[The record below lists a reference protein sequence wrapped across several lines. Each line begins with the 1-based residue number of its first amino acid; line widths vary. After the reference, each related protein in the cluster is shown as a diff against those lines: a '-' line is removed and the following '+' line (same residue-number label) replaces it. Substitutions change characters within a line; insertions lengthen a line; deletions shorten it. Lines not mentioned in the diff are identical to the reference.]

1 MKKIVR
7 ISSPKRQMVVSSNF
21 SHFLRSNSNMTEITP
36 EIFEAEAIQHIDD
49 LYRTAKR
56 LTRSETEA
64 DDLVQETYMQAWKSF
79 DHYELGTN
87 CRAWLYKI
95 LFNKFDH
102 HRRKQF
108 TQAKYFQE
116 ADELVFELSAATPSV
131 PEHLTDREVI
141 SALDKLPEHYRSV
154 VLLADVHEFDYKEVA
169 EILSIPMGTVMSR
182 LNRARTQLKKSLAG
196 VARSYG
202 IISAPLAAAA

>member
-1 MKKIVR
+1 
-7 ISSPKRQMVVSSNF
+7 
-21 SHFLRSNSNMTEITP
+21 MTEITP
-36 EIFEAEAIQHIDD
+36 EIFEMEAMRHIDD

-56 LTRSETEA
+56 LTRSDTDA

-79 DHYELGTN
+79 ENYEIGTN

-102 HRRKQF
+102 HRRKQY
-108 TQAKYFQE
+108 TQSKYFQE
-116 ADELVFELSAATPSV
+116 ADELVFDLSAATRSV
-131 PEHLTDREVI
+131 PEHLTDRDVI

-169 EILSIPMGTVMSR
+169 EILRIPMGTVMSR

-196 VARSYG
+196 VAREYG
-202 IISAPLAAAA
+202 IQSANLAAAA

>member
-1 MKKIVR
+1 
-7 ISSPKRQMVVSSNF
+7 
-21 SHFLRSNSNMTEITP
+21 MTEITP
-36 EIFEAEAIQHIDD
+36 EIFEAEAMQHIDD

-56 LTRSETEA
+56 LTRSEVEA

-79 DHYELGTN
+79 EHYELGTN

-102 HRRKQF
+102 HRRKQY
-108 TQAKYFQE
+108 TQSKHFQE
-116 ADELVFELSAATPSV
+116 ADELLFEFSAATPSV
-131 PEHLTDREVI
+131 PEHLADREVI
-141 SALDKLPEHYRSV
+141 SALEKLPEHYRSV

-202 IISAPLAAAA
+202 IKSANLAAAA

>member
-1 MKKIVR
+1 
-7 ISSPKRQMVVSSNF
+7 
-21 SHFLRSNSNMTEITP
+21 MTEITP
-36 EIFEAEAIQHIDD
+36 EIFEAEAMQYIDD

-56 LTRSETEA
+56 LTRSDVEA

-79 DHYELGTN
+79 AHYELGTN

-95 LFNKFDH
+95 LFNKYDH

-116 ADELVFELSAATPSV
+116 ADELLFEFSTAKPSV
-131 PEHLTDREVI
+131 PEHLTDGEVI
-141 SALDKLPEHYRSV
+141 AALDKLPVHYRSV

-169 EILSIPMGTVMSR
+169 QILDIPIGTVMSR

-196 VARSYG
+196 VAREYG
-202 IISAPLAAAA
+202 IRSANLAAAA